1 MSNETRIQIN
11 NTLLVFALSVGGGAL
26 ITWGT
31 LINGQAQL
39 KETLQQIR
47 IEMRQDHERLIS
59 HEEKLLGLERRVS
72 AVERKTG
79 LAGQA
84 AGESQ
89 WVDMERRT
97 NDNF

>member
-59 HEEKLLGLERRVS
+59 HEEKLIGLERRVS
-72 AVERKTG
+72 AVERK
-79 LAGQA
+79 AGMA
-84 AGESQ
+84 AGSAGDVQ
-89 WVDMERRT
+89 MVDRGVIT